1 MTTTAACERPR
12 QPSRAR
18 KLLAIVAP
26 TGRHRRRTTPQPTHE
41 KREEDK

>member
-26 TGRHRRRTTPQPTHE
+26 TGRHRKRTPQPTPE
-41 KREEDK
+41 KREEAT